1 MSTTPM
7 NREGDWKTKTQ
18 EATSALADKAKQT
31 AGAATDAAKEFAHTM
46 TDKAKDAAGTVAEK
60 AKDAAATIGHKAED
74 ATQAVGSS
82 IESLGGRLRD
92 KLPEKG
98 VLGAA
103 GSSVASGLESSG
115 KYIREEG
122 LSGMT
127 EDVTNLIRRNPVP
140 AVLVGIALGFLIAR
154 VTTRS

>member
-1 MSTTPM
+1 MATTPM

-18 EATSALADKAKQT
+18 ETASTLADKAKQT
-31 AGAATDAAKEFAHTM
+31 AGVATDAAKEFAHNM
-46 TDKAKDAAGTVAEK
+46 ADKAKDAAGTVAEK
-60 AKDAAATIGHKAED
+60 ARDAASTVGHNAED
-74 ATQAVGSS
+74 ATKAVGSS
-82 IESLGGRLRD
+82 IESLGGRLRE

-103 GSSVASGLESSG
+103 GSSVASGLEESG
-115 KYIREEG
+115 RYIREEG

-127 EDVTNLIRRNPVP
+127 EDVTNVIRRNPIP